1 VWIATGVVMVA
12 AFALSPPVWRPFLSV
27 TPGGRV
33 FHKLAASETV
43 IVAGVLW
50 LAIRDVIRRAARGR
64 V

>member
-1 VWIATGVVMVA
+1 VA
-12 AFALSPPVWRPFLSV
+12 AFALSPPVWRPFFSA

-50 LAIRDVIRRAARGR
+50 LAIRDVSTRACVTAVSRFR
-64 V
+64 